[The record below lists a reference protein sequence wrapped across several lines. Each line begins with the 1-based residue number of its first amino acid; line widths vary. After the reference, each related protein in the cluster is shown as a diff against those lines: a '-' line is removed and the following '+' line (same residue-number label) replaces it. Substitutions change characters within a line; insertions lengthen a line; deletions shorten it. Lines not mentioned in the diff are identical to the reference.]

1 MFIKTN
7 ESTVCVRMMDC
18 PAYGD
23 ITQRRKDVNNPNDE
37 HTYEYIPFHPEDHSE
52 RPVFPDYEHP
62 ITT

>member
-1 MFIKTN
+1 
-7 ESTVCVRMMDC
+7 MDC

-23 ITQRRKDVNNPNDE
+23 ITQRRKDVNNPNDD